1 MSFEYKNPTSGVIL
15 TGPVSVERTSTFGDS
30 FSVNAI
36 GGYMEV
42 YTLENLNWTI
52 PNTYLAPGG
61 LIEFSGNSIPISF
74 VYGGSDGGLPI
85 TNQLNLFND
94 GIV

>member
-42 YTLENLNWTI
+42 YNLENNNHL
-52 PNTYLAPGG
+52 PPG
-61 LIEFSGNSIPISF
+61 IFGN
-74 VYGGSDGGLPI
+74 
-85 TNQLNLFND
+85 
-94 GIV
+94 